1 MYVCQVF
8 LPMSKKQRLAFTL
21 IELLVVIAIIGIL
34 MALMFPALTGV
45 MQAARKAKAKN
56 DVVQLAIAVKAYE
69 TEYGKLPTTVV
80 SADDGAEASEGWF
93 QGPQTGSHYNSEI
106 VKVLTGEDFN
116 GLNPRKIVFFEGRA
130 AKGTDKPKDGIASD
144 GIFYD
149 PWGTPYA
156 IKMDTS
162 YNNALEY
169 YDTNQKDN
177 FRTTVITI
185 SFGPNTIQ
193 QDTSKTVDS
202 SGKKVDDIVSFQ

>member
-1 MYVCQVF
+1 M
-8 LPMSKKQRLAFTL
+8 

-34 MALMFPALTGV
+34 MSLLFPAVNGAIN
-45 MQAARKAKAKN
+45 AAKKAKAKN

-69 TEYGKLPTTVV
+69 TEYGKLPTAAV
-80 SADDGAEASEGWF
+80 SADDGAEATDGWF

-106 VKVLTGEDFN
+106 VRVLAGEDYN
-116 GLNPRKIVFFEGRA
+116 GLNPRKIVFLEGRT
-130 AKGTDKPKDGIASD
+130 AKGTTDKPKDGIAAD

-162 YNNALEY
+162 YNNSLEY
-169 YDTNQKDN
+169 YDTNQKNN

-193 QDTSKTVDS
+193 QDTSKTVDA
-202 SGKKVDDIVSFQ
+202 SGKRVDDIVSFQ